1 MAAILR
7 PKGQDLVN
15 AVTDWSKKEVVDSSS
30 AASDLGKFFFGVSS
44 GSAGLIAVLVKV
56 GGAPQFNMIP
66 LAGSMVLYLV
76 SVVFCVFMV
85 QPRVWSMNGNTD
97 LFDEY
102 RKSVHRVLFFT
113 WSWFLFWLIATILG
127 AAALF

>member
-44 GSAGLIAVLVKV
+44 GSAGL
-56 GGAPQFNMIP
+56 
-66 LAGSMVLYLV
+66 
-76 SVVFCVFMV
+76 
-85 QPRVWSMNGNTD
+85 
-97 LFDEY
+97 
-102 RKSVHRVLFFT
+102 
-113 WSWFLFWLIATILG
+113 
-127 AAALF
+127 